1 MKTLGEIRRNLVSF
15 YGAIQDRI
23 TDFSIGSVTGGLF
36 YAFSSSLEGVYRE
49 LEEIRRQAYAATA
62 TGEYLDRIIDGTFQL
77 KRTPST
83 RAVGYVVVYG
93 ASPLANPDG
102 VTLRYADFDYD
113 TGEFLGGV
121 QSSTKFIGFNLQGE
135 EGIVFSLINPRDD
148 GATITEER
156 LIDLQGR
163 SVQFLVLPVA
173 SVARGS
179 KVNVREGGIYS
190 FPSPPPGLSGVLN
203 TNNPG
208 AVFFASQQAVSGAPF
223 YSRFTE
229 ILDYDNETSSLSVL
243 NAFNF
248 SNRGF
253 LEVIGDVSR
262 ENEIVATY
270 TNGTINRT
278 AGLIFEYIDSNTSSI
293 TLSLP
298 IENSFGQ
305 IPKITVLE
313 NNAPVTLELTGFTYK
328 SVPYAANDETIR
340 TFIED
345 NIASGLR
352 IQQRP
357 DQISSD
363 LIFDP
368 DSVLTDDYKLID
380 SARVSGASDQ
390 DTDAEYRDALRK
402 YLASLSRA
410 TNIALEAGTLRIPG
424 VSFAKTLPSSLA
436 PRGSAIVLASDE
448 NGTLPGGLR
457 GTIREFLEN
466 EWKAA
471 GVNIIV
477 KQPELTRLNTTLTI
491 KTESGIFRNA
501 VTQQVVATVEE
512 YYNQIE
518 PGDSIRY
525 SDLLEAITRIGGVT
539 NVFNMIISKQLT
551 DETYEAYKGAYDEEV
566 LRRASTSGL
575 VEVEQIGH
583 GLTQPALGSSAVLVE
598 NNGGIYSQVFDL
610 ADADGILYRV
620 VNDYNIEVFEGNA
633 TTLYN
638 LYEALITNYTEAI
651 TYDYFS
657 TVILDNL
664 TAFGS
669 TENTQMYFLSYI
681 LGEPVEEF
689 SMSNYPLIP
698 EFINYSVIRDYEA
711 SPVEIFRANTANIGT
726 SPTIVVGINYI

>member
-15 YGAIQDRI
+15 YGAIQTRI

-49 LEEIRRQAYAATA
+49 LEEIRRQAYVATA
-62 TGEYLDRIIDGTFQL
+62 TGDYLNRLIDGTFQL

-93 ASPLANPDG
+93 ASPLADPQG
-102 VTLRYADFDYD
+102 VKLRYADFDYD

-135 EGIVFSLINPRDD
+135 EGIVFSLINPRDT
-148 GATITEER
+148 GAIVSSER
-156 LIDLQGR
+156 LILLDR

-203 TNNPG
+203 TSNPG

-229 ILDYDNETSSLSVL
+229 ILGYNNETSSLSTL
-243 NAFNF
+243 NSFNF

-253 LEVIGDVSR
+253 LEVTGDLAR

-278 AGLIFEYIDSNTSSI
+278 AGLIFEYIDSSTSNI
-293 TLSLP
+293 TLALP
-298 IENSFGQ
+298 LENSLGQ

-313 NNAPVTLELTGFTYK
+313 GNEPVTLDLTGFTYK
-328 SVPYAANDETIR
+328 SVVYAPNDETIR
-340 TFIED
+340 LFIED

-390 DTDAEYRDALRK
+390 DTDAQYRESLRK

-410 TNIALEAGTLRIPG
+410 TNVALEAGTLRIPG

-436 PRGSAIVLASDE
+436 PRGSAVVLASDE

-457 GTIREFLEN
+457 GTIRTFLEN

-471 GVNIIV
+471 GVNIII
-477 KQPELTRLNTTLTI
+477 KQPELIRLNTTLTI
-491 KTESGIFRNA
+491 KTEAGVFRNA
-501 VTQQVVATVEE
+501 VTQQVIATVEE
-512 YYNQIE
+512 YYSQID

-551 DETYEAYKGAYDEEV
+551 DDTYVQYKGSYDEEV
-566 LRRASTSGL
+566 LNRASTSGL
-575 VEVEQIGH
+575 LEVNQPSH
-583 GLTQPALGSSAVLVE
+583 GLTQPALGASATLVE
-598 NNGGIYSQVFDL
+598 NNGGSYSQVFTV

-620 VNDYNIEVFEGNA
+620 VDADNIEVFEGDA
-633 TTLYN
+633 ATLYN
-638 LYEALITNYTEAI
+638 LYESLVANYTEAV

-657 TVILDNL
+657 TLILDNL
-664 TAFGS
+664 SIFGS
-669 TENTQMYFLSYI
+669 TEETRMYFLSYI
-681 LGEPVEEF
+681 LGEPVEELG
-689 SMSNYPLIP
+689 MGNYPLIP
-698 EFINYSVIRDYEA
+698 EFINYSVIRDYES
-711 SPVEIFRANTANIGT
+711 SPVEIFRANVVNIGT
-726 SPTIVVGINYI
+726 SPTIVVGTNYI